1 MNRTCFYIFHKHFI
15 LQRMMTQKDDK
26 PCTKRTLKKELLK
39 NFTSKAFQ
47 LIDDLFKFR
56 HIVKVVI
63 TTLGKFYTCYAVS

>member
-15 LQRMMTQKDDK
+15 LQRMMT
-26 PCTKRTLKKELLK
+26 KKTINRAPKELSKILLK

-63 TTLGKFYTCYAVS
+63 TTMGTFYTCYAVS